1 MIALVAIISKRM
13 IALMATSYWKTLK
26 TLQKPGR
33 KTCLKLLV
41 GTCLNLAKLLFGVV
55 IKIWRIFFSRM
66 CEKNIHL

>member
-41 GTCLNLAKLLFGVV
+41 GTCLNLAKLLFGGGDQNLAN
-55 IKIWRIFFSRM
+55 FFF
-66 CEKNIHL
+66 KNV